1 MYWPIYL
8 QFKKEYPNMPEAIYH
23 NPGIRSIWKIV
34 NNLIPTENLCDRCL
48 RDKCQHNH
56 VCASIE
62 DYLMKL
68 GGFRCQIGCDIVCE
82 QRQKIIEHL
91 LTHTNAE
98 LLRWFLSR

>member
-1 MYWPIYL
+1 
-8 QFKKEYPNMPEAIYH
+8 MPEAIYH

-82 QRQKIIEHL
+82 QRPDDAAAPGAVRPGVLQSVDSGH
-91 LTHTNAE
+91 
-98 LLRWFLSR
+98 RQSFGYS